1 MITLKMIEEATN
13 EVSERSKKERLN
25 YYKKLISEMLDF
37 AIKELDRLKDE
48 RQFFIEYYKKDFMV
62 LEIRKAVNE
71 LLADINETSYSCLK
85 EINHYRELKEILGQ
99 YNI

>member
-1 MITLKMIEEATN
+1 
-13 EVSERSKKERLN
+13 
-25 YYKKLISEMLDF
+25 MLDF

-71 LLADINETSYSCLK
+71 LLADISETSYSCLK